1 MACARAPQAPLTS
14 APRASLGELDAGE
27 VNCSGAA
34 AGAGTDDTLAASQLT
49 KERRRTRAPAQRQAR
64 NEHERACR
72 ARRATTQ
79 ELHAVDS
86 ILEAV
91 HDAGVGSTIR
101 VNSARW
107 RTLSD
112 EPTRDEAQMG
122 VEADI
127 AEVRNVP
134 LEENAARIATFASG
148 EHVGMDALKL
158 RAVLQALGDP
168 IVGCRQGIIADYQDV
183 IAGCTKGN
191 AMITSLGAG
200 DGSKATAMYQIKYA
214 SKESVAVTDNQ
225 YGSGPRTEVSS
236 EHAQAPPP
244 PAQPQQ

>member
-91 HDAGVGSTIR
+91 HD
-101 VNSARW
+101 
-107 RTLSD
+107 
-112 EPTRDEAQMG
+112 
-122 VEADI
+122 
-127 AEVRNVP
+127 
-134 LEENAARIATFASG
+134 
-148 EHVGMDALKL
+148 
-158 RAVLQALGDP
+158 
-168 IVGCRQGIIADYQDV
+168 V

-214 SKESVAVTDNQ
+214 SKESVEISASASVLLDAHEHIKEFASKRKCTECGQVGHRADNKKKCMRHPD
-225 YGSGPRTEVSS
+225 YVGGGPQ
-236 EHAQAPPP
+236 HAQAPPP